1 MSVLE
6 FTATI
11 VKAVA
16 WPVVALVAVVL
27 FRDKISALL
36 TGSMKRLKVGP
47 IEAEWDRTLSEAQ
60 VELEQPGVP
69 PLDGSALPIDA
80 RRDLAQLATLAP
92 AAAVMEGYANIER
105 ALRQLLENAEDPNAL
120 RTGAS
125 GLARL
130 AVKQGLLN
138 VETARA
144 IEGLGVLRNLAAHGQ
159 AGDVTLERATDYLAL
174 VDGVLFV
181 LRNAERDK

>member
-6 FTATI
+6 FIATL
-11 VKAVA
+11 VKALA
-16 WPVVALVAVVL
+16 WPVVVLVAVVL
-27 FRDKISALL
+27 FRDKLADLL

-69 PLDGSALPIDA
+69 SLDDPAVPVDT
-80 RRDLAQLATLAP
+80 RRDLAQLANLAP

-105 ALRQLLENAEDPNAL
+105 ALRQLLEDAEDERAL

-138 VETARA
+138 EETARA

-159 AGDVTLERATDYLAL
+159 AGEVTVERAVDYLAL

-181 LRNAERDK
+181 LKNAEDNK